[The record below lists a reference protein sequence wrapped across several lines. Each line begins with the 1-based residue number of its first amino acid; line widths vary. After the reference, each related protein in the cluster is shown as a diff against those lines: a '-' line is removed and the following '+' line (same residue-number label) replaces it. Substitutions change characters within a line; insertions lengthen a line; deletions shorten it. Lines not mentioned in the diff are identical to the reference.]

1 MAMLQQRKTSA
12 GFSLMEVLITML
24 IILIGLLGI
33 VALQG
38 QAQVAELEAYQ
49 RAQALIMMSDI
60 VDRLNTNRSTLNCF
74 RITTDATDGTPFLG
88 TAGTGHLGTP
98 ACAAST
104 TAYNNLANS
113 ALTGIDNLLK
123 GNSERISGV
132 SVGAMIGARAC
143 ISYDNTTELG
153 GAPGTGLYTVIVT
166 WQGMSNLN
174 EPTQMCAKDL
184 YGTEAQRRAISTT
197 LRIADLF

>member
-98 ACAAST
+98 ACA
-104 TAYNNLANS
+104 
-113 ALTGIDNLLK
+113 
-123 GNSERISGV
+123 
-132 SVGAMIGARAC
+132 
-143 ISYDNTTELG
+143 
-153 GAPGTGLYTVIVT
+153 
-166 WQGMSNLN
+166 
-174 EPTQMCAKDL
+174 
-184 YGTEAQRRAISTT
+184 
-197 LRIADLF
+197 